1 MAKPLTIDEIK
12 SMLLLME
19 VAVYEEH
26 KVCSW
31 EKSGINA
38 DGTERIVRTYNTD
51 TYIVHMHK
59 TLKHGIHFIG
69 GVSGK
74 THSKDCVRAWNV
86 AYKRLLNDINR
97 IQQQA
102 VST

>member
-1 MAKPLTIDEIK
+1 MAKLTIEEIR

-31 EKSGINA
+31 EYSGNQS
-38 DGTERIVRTYNTD
+38 DGTERPVRTYSTD
-51 TYIVHMHK
+51 TYIVSMHK
-59 TLKHGIHFIG
+59 TLKIGMHLVG
-69 GVSGK
+69 GVNGK
-74 THSKDCVRAWNV
+74 THSKDRVRAWNV
-86 AYKRLLNDINR
+86 AYKRLLNDIDKR
-97 IQQQA
+97 QRA